1 MWLYGLVHGCGT
13 LWVPATGL
21 GSVSAVAVRPHLTKN
36 PCLTVG
42 KGGTDCLFVLT
53 TNCLSAPLMFL
64 HRVKKETGKGRPAR
78 GKREEDR

>member
-1 MWLYGLVHGCGT
+1 MWEKILQNTWLYGLVHGCGT

-42 KGGTDCLFVLT
+42 KGGTDCPQTASQL
-53 TNCLSAPLMFL
+53 P
-64 HRVKKETGKGRPAR
+64 
-78 GKREEDR
+78 